1 MQFVADFETTTDE
14 TDCRVWAAAW
24 VNIDSVN
31 LPNYGNTLRIENSL
45 EKFLDYFK
53 MLEGVHDCYFHN
65 LKFDGSFIIDYLLR
79 NGYSYDDFLTEP
91 NTFSTMIT
99 EQKVFYSIKVR
110 FKDIPQINK
119 NGKPKMRK
127 GSPVRKRCV
136 INFKDSLKKIP
147 LKVSQIAKS
156 YGIKEQ
162 KTEIDYKLFRPIG
175 YELTDKEKEYI
186 TNDVIIVAKALDDM
200 INKQGQTALTIS
212 SDALSD
218 FKHRLANVP
227 RGTTKDKERAEECFR
242 QWFPELTLEADTFI
256 RRAYKGGYTYAN
268 PKFSSQVVGC
278 GLVYDVNSLYPS
290 CMRDCYLP
298 YGTPIYFKGVPE
310 PPEDYPLFIT
320 HFKCT
325 FKLKPNHLPTI
336 QLKNN
341 SRFIETE
348 YLTEVDTL
356 EELFLTNVDLKLFEE
371 HYDVFDLEFIDG
383 FYFKA
388 RIGFFENYIEYWGN
402 IKKTT
407 KDKGKRQLAKLML
420 NSLYGKFASTTSGM
434 MKEPFLNEEEEVKY
448 TQVEKETRPPVYTAL
463 ACFTTAWARNKMIR
477 SAQACFDR
485 FLYCDTDSLHVLGL
499 DVPEID
505 IHDSE
510 LGFWKCEGIFSQAKY
525 LRPKTYLETF
535 CQINGDNITNPKD
548 YDNSTSYDTEVKC
561 CGMPDNMKR
570 LVNYDNFKLGQL
582 YNNTMRA
589 TDDTEN
595 YAKLMPKT
603 VKGGVVLVD
612 RDFHIKC

>member
-14 TDCRVWAAAW
+14 TDCRVWGVAW

-45 EKFLDYFK
+45 EKFLNYFK
-53 MLEGVHDCYFHN
+53 MLEGAHDCYFHN

-79 NGYSYDDFLTEP
+79 NGYTYDDFLTEP

-110 FKDIPQINK
+110 FKDRPQINK

-127 GSPVRKRCV
+127 GVPVVKKCI

-162 KTEIDYKLFRPIG
+162 KTEIDYKMFRPVG
-175 YELTDKEKEYI
+175 YELSDKEKEYI

-212 SDALSD
+212 SDALTD

-227 RGTTKDKERAEECFR
+227 RGTSKDKEKAEECFR

-256 RRAYKGGYTYAN
+256 RRAYKGGYTYCN
-268 PKFSSQVVGC
+268 PKFAGEVVGR

-298 YGTPIYFKGVPE
+298 YGEPIYFKGVPK
-310 PPEDYPLFIT
+310 PTNDYPLFIT

-388 RIGFFENYIEYWGN
+388 RVGFFENYIEYWGN

-434 MKEPFLNEEEEVKY
+434 MKEPFLNEDEDVKY

-463 ACFTTAWARNKMIR
+463 ACFTTAWARDKMIR

-499 DVPEID
+499 DVPDID
-505 IHDSE
+505 IHESE
-510 LGFWKCEGIFSQAKY
+510 LGFWKCEGIFSKAKY

-535 CQINGDNITNPKD
+535 CQIDGNHITEPID
-548 YDNSTSYDTEVKC
+548 YEKSTSYDTEVKC

-570 LVNYDNFKLGQL
+570 LVDYDNFKLGQL

>member
-14 TDCRVWAAAW
+14 TDCRVWGVAW

-45 EKFLDYFK
+45 EKFLNYFK
-53 MLEGVHDCYFHN
+53 MLEGAHDCYFHN

-79 NGYSYDDFLTEP
+79 NGYTYDDFLTEP

-110 FKDIPQINK
+110 FKDRPQINK

-127 GSPVRKRCV
+127 GVPVVKKCI

-162 KTEIDYKLFRPIG
+162 KTEIDYKMFRPVG

-227 RGTTKDKERAEECFR
+227 RGTSKDKEKADECFR

-256 RRAYKGGYTYAN
+256 RRAYKGGYTYCN
-268 PKFSSQVVGC
+268 PKFAGEVVGR

-298 YGTPIYFKGVPE
+298 YGEPIYFKGVPK
-310 PPEDYPLFIT
+310 PTNDYPLFIT

-348 YLTEVDTL
+348 YLTEVDTV

-388 RIGFFENYIEYWGN
+388 RVGFFENYIEYWGN

-434 MKEPFLNEEEEVKY
+434 MKEPFLNEDEDVKY

-463 ACFTTAWARNKMIR
+463 ACFTTAWARDKMIR

-499 DVPEID
+499 DVPDID
-505 IHDSE
+505 IHESE
-510 LGFWKCEGIFSQAKY
+510 LGYWKCEGIFSQAKY

-535 CQINGDNITNPKD
+535 CQIDGNHITEPID
-548 YDNSTSYDTEVKC
+548 YEKSTSYDTEVKC

>member
-14 TDCRVWAAAW
+14 TDCRVWGVAW

-45 EKFLDYFK
+45 EKFLNYFK
-53 MLEGVHDCYFHN
+53 MLEGAHDCYFHN

-79 NGYSYDDFLTEP
+79 NGYTYDDFLTEP

-110 FKDIPQINK
+110 FKDRPQINK

-127 GSPVRKRCV
+127 GVPVVKKCI

-162 KTEIDYKLFRPIG
+162 KTEIDYKMFRPVG
-175 YELTDKEKEYI
+175 YVLTDKEKEYI

-212 SDALSD
+212 SDALTD

-227 RGTTKDKERAEECFR
+227 RGTSKDKEKAEECFR

-256 RRAYKGGYTYAN
+256 RRAYKGGYTYCN
-268 PKFSSQVVGC
+268 PKFAGEVVGR

-298 YGTPIYFKGVPE
+298 YGEPIYFKGVPK
-310 PPEDYPLFIT
+310 PTNDYPLFIT

-388 RIGFFENYIEYWGN
+388 RVGFFENYIEYWGN

-434 MKEPFLNEEEEVKY
+434 MKEPFLNEDEDVKY

-463 ACFTTAWARNKMIR
+463 ACFTTAWARDKMIR

-499 DVPEID
+499 DVPDID
-505 IHDSE
+505 IHESE
-510 LGFWKCEGIFSQAKY
+510 LGFWKCEGIFSKAKY

-535 CQINGDNITNPKD
+535 CQIDGNHITEPID
-548 YDNSTSYDTEVKC
+548 YEKSTSYDTEVKC

-570 LVNYDNFKLGQL
+570 LVDYDNFKLGQL

>member
-14 TDCRVWAAAW
+14 TDCRVWGVAW

-53 MLEGVHDCYFHN
+53 VLEGTHDCYFHN

-79 NGYSYDDFLTEP
+79 NGYTYDDFLTEP

-110 FKDIPQINK
+110 FKDRPQINK

-127 GSPVRKRCV
+127 GSPVVKKCI

-162 KTEIDYKLFRPIG
+162 KTEIDYKMFRPIG

-200 INKQGQTALTIS
+200 INRQGQTALTIS
-212 SDALSD
+212 SDALAD

-268 PKFSSQVVGC
+268 PKFAGQVVGR

-298 YGTPIYFKGVPE
+298 YDVPIYFKGVPE
-310 PPEDYPLFIT
+310 PTKDYPLFIT

-325 FKLKPNHLPTI
+325 FKIKPNHLPTI

-348 YLTEVDTL
+348 YLTEVDTV

-371 HYDVFDLEFIDG
+371 HYDIFDLEFIDG

-388 RIGFFENYIEYWGN
+388 RVGFFEDYIEYWGN

-434 MKEPFLNEEEEVKY
+434 MKEPFLNEDEDVKY
-448 TQVEKETRPPVYTAL
+448 IQVEKETRPPVYTAL

-499 DVPEID
+499 DIPEID
-505 IHDSE
+505 IHESE

-535 CQINGDNITNPKD
+535 CQINGDNITSPED
-548 YDNSTSYDTEVKC
+548 YEKSTSYDTEVKC

-570 LVNYDNFKLGQL
+570 LVSYDNFRLGQL

-612 RDFHIKC
+612 RDFHIKF